1 MGFEEN
7 IFEIDDGEN
16 ILFENTSELNNEEKW
31 GQQGQPQDGRYAT
44 DAISM
49 NKSRDRSNSLPAI
62 KINTSE
68 LSDADEFS
76 GKGYDDT
83 WES

>member
-7 IFEIDDGEN
+7 IFEINDGEN
-16 ILFENTSELNNEEKW
+16 ILFENTSELNNEYRGEVRS
-31 GQQGQPQDGRYAT
+31 PEADG
-44 DAISM
+44 ISM
-49 NKSRDRSNSLPAI
+49 RKGLERSNSLPSI

-68 LSDADEFS
+68 LSDADEPS
-76 GKGYDDT
+76 CKSYDDP